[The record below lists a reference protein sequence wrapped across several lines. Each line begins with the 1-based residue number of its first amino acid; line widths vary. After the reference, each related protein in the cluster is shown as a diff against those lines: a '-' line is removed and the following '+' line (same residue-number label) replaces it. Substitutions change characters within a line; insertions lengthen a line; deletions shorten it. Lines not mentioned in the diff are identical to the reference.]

1 MKKYLLCDEN
11 KRCSC
16 CSSSLQLTRKKA
28 LWYYQRTQTSV
39 ERQTNIFHCK
49 ICRLDY
55 VMKGNHVDDS
65 GWERLELPI
74 TTLPSVDIYR
84 GGSNKRSSEVNTYID
99 PTLKKQANKPVIPK
113 SEMNQS
119 RHQGAASNNRSKERD
134 PKKLKGIKRSYSEYR
149 NCGNCD
155 FYIKGMCR
163 THSLMTLSDEVCS
176 RFKHYR
182 KREVSGGAFSPR

>member
-16 CSSSLQLTRKKA
+16 CGSSLQLTRKKA

-39 ERQTNIFHCK
+39 ERQTNIFHCN

-74 TTLPSVDIYR
+74 TTLSSVDIYR

-99 PTLKKQANKPVIPK
+99 LTLKKQANMPVIPK

-119 RHQGAASNNRSKERD
+119 RHQGAASNNRPKEQD

>member
-1 MKKYLLCDEN
+1 M
-11 KRCSC
+11 
-16 CSSSLQLTRKKA
+16 
-28 LWYYQRTQTSV
+28 
-39 ERQTNIFHCK
+39 
-49 ICRLDY
+49 
-55 VMKGNHVDDS
+55 DDS

-74 TTLPSVDIYR
+74 TALSSVDIYR
-84 GGSNKRSSEVNTYID
+84 GGSNKRSSEVRTYID
-99 PTLKKQANKPVIPK
+99 PTLKKQANKPMTPK

-119 RHQGAASNNRSKERD
+119 RQQGAASNNRPKEQD

-182 KREVSGGAFSPR
+182 KREVFGGAFSPR

>member
-1 MKKYLLCDEN
+1 MKKYLLCEDN

-16 CSSSLQLTRKKA
+16 CGSSLQLTRKKT

-55 VMKGNHVDDS
+55 VMQGYHVDDS

-74 TTLPSVDIYR
+74 TALSSVDIYR
-84 GGSNKRSSEVNTYID
+84 GGHNKRSSEVRTYID
-99 PTLKKQANKPVIPK
+99 PTLKKQANKPMTRK
-113 SEMNQS
+113 FEMNQS
-119 RHQGAASNNRSKERD
+119 RQQGTASNRPKEQD